1 MGRAILVRHGRTTA
15 NASGVLA
22 GRTPVE
28 LDEHGRGQATRL
40 AEVFAGVPLAA
51 AVSSPLL
58 RTQQTLELLLGTRAT
73 DVPVHLDEALTEV
86 DYGQWTGGALKD
98 LAQDPMWRLV
108 QSHPAS
114 VTFPGGESMAG
125 MAARS
130 ASAVR
135 RWVAQLDAELA
146 EAHAAT
152 STPPDEASDHPAGVT
167 AGSAPPRPAN
177 VLIVSHGDVI
187 KAILADA
194 LGMHLDAF
202 QRIAVDPASVSVVH
216 YADGRPMVE
225 CMNTDGSLLR
235 TWQLDTTATGEATPG
250 GGAGR

>member
-15 NASGVLA
+15 NATGVLA

-28 LDEHGRGQATRL
+28 LDEHGREQATRL
-40 AEVFAGVPLAA
+40 AQVFAGVPLAA

-58 RTQQTLELLLGTRAT
+58 RTQQTLELVLGDRAT
-73 DVPVHLDEALTEV
+73 DVPVHFDEALSEV

-98 LAQDPMWRLV
+98 LAKDPMWRLV
-108 QSHPAS
+108 QSHPSS

-130 ASAVR
+130 AAAVR
-135 RWVAQLDAELA
+135 GWVAQWDAALA
-146 EAHAAT
+146 ETEA
-152 STPPDEASDHPAGVT
+152 PASDNDEEGGTRPA
-167 AGSAPPRPAN
+167 SRPIAN

-216 YADGRPMVE
+216 YAEGRPMVE

-235 TWQLDTTATGEATPG
+235 SWQIEATPNEEAAPG

>member
-15 NASGVLA
+15 NATGVLA
-22 GRTPVE
+22 GRTAVE
-28 LDEHGRGQATRL
+28 LDEHGRAQASRL
-40 AEVFAGVPLAA
+40 ADIFAAIPLAA
-51 AVSSPLL
+51 AISSPLL
-58 RTQQTLELLLGTRAT
+58 RTQQTLELVLAQRQAT
-73 DVPVHLDEALTEV
+73 VAVHLDEALTEV

-98 LAQDPMWRLV
+98 LAKDPLWRLV

-114 VTFPGGESMAG
+114 VTFPGGESMAA

-130 ASAVR
+130 AAAVR
-135 RWVAQLDAELA
+135 GWVAHADAA
-146 EAHAAT
+146 EADAT
-152 STPPDEASDHPAGVT
+152 APPDPSPEA
-167 AGSAPPRPAN
+167 PRPTAN
-177 VLIVSHGDVI
+177 ILIVSHGDVI

-216 YADGRPMVE
+216 YVDGRPMVE

-235 TWQLDTTATGEATPG
+235 MWQHGATAPTEAAPG

>member
-15 NASGVLA
+15 NTAGVLA
-22 GRTPVE
+22 GRTAVE
-28 LDEHGRGQATRL
+28 LDEHGRDQAMRL
-40 AEVFAGVPLAA
+40 AEVFAEIPLAA
-51 AVSSPLL
+51 AISSPLL
-58 RTQQTLELLLGTRAT
+58 RTQQTLTLLLARRTSE
-73 DVPVHLDEALTEV
+73 VPVHNDEALTEV
-86 DYGQWTGGALKD
+86 EYGEWTGGSLKD
-98 LAQDPMWRLV
+98 LAKDPLWRLV
-108 QSHPAS
+108 QSHPSS

-130 ASAVR
+130 AAAVRAWVAHFDALAQSSSAVG
-135 RWVAQLDAELA
+135 
-146 EAHAAT
+146 
-152 STPPDEASDHPAGVT
+152 DET
-167 AGSAPPRPAN
+167 SAPRETPTAPVSSN
-177 VLIVSHGDVI
+177 IVIVSHGDVI

-216 YADGRPMVE
+216 YVEGRPMVE

-235 TWQLDTTATGEATPG
+235 TWKHEVTAPVEAAPG